1 MVVRIGLVVLDDKV
15 MAVVVAL
22 GLELPRAQRVD
33 TGHLE
38 LDLGGARR
46 GVRAHETN
54 RSCQEAVRAERCE
67 HLQGVLPQCSTGIT
81 RAVAR
86 ETDAEGDIHVRGGR
100 AAKCDAGSRLPAT
113 SARAHVPVR
122 AAGDVERRR
131 GVVVRDERRVLAAE
145 RRAHKPPSLRRVIV
159 EVVAR

>member
-54 RSCQEAVRAERCE
+54 RSCQEAVRAERCDLACGE
-67 HLQGVLPQCSTGIT
+67 RPPENTT
-81 RAVAR
+81 RVSH
-86 ETDAEGDIHVRGGR
+86 E
-100 AAKCDAGSRLPAT
+100 
-113 SARAHVPVR
+113 
-122 AAGDVERRR
+122 
-131 GVVVRDERRVLAAE
+131 
-145 RRAHKPPSLRRVIV
+145 
-159 EVVAR
+159 